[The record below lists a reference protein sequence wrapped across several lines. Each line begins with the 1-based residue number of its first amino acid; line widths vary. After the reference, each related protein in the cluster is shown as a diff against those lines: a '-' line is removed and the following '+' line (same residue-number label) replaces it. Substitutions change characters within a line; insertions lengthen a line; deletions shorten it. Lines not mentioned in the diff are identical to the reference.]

1 MNLKAN
7 KMNRLVKFFIVL
19 LLGLTSCGMQK
30 QMSQDVQ
37 ADIKTETHDSV
48 FLAKEIE
55 SMVKA
60 TVEEILSK
68 ELEFDITEERR
79 VWSPPDTL
87 GEQYLVM
94 EEKVT
99 TNATVKESRH
109 QTNTSVEESI
119 EQIDSTSVSASEED
133 LVVETSTEVT
143 EKRGLPWWQ
152 KTLMYIGAAV
162 LIIIAIKIALK
173 FI

>member
-1 MNLKAN
+1 M
-7 KMNRLVKFFIVL
+7 VV

-30 QMSQDVQ
+30 QVVSQDVQ
-37 ADIKTETHDSV
+37 ADLNTESHDSV
-48 FLAKEIE
+48 SLVKEIE
-55 SMVKA
+55 SMIKA

-68 ELEFDITEERR
+68 ELTFDITEERR

-87 GEQYLVM
+87 GAQYLVV

-109 QTNTSVEESI
+109 QTNTSVEETI
-119 EQIDSTSVSASEED
+119 EQVDSISVSASEED
-133 LVVETSTEVT
+133 LVLETSTEVT

-152 KTLMYIGAAV
+152 KTLMIIGATV
-162 LIIIAIKIALK
+162 LLYIIVRVVLK